1 MAERQS
7 HWPIVQRQDS
17 GFWYQLSRFESW
29 WASHCSFRQTP
40 FGEFLFLKR
49 GRSCR
54 LNLTFVAR
62 IRLNP
67 APLHE
72 CPGSSAAARMQPP
85 EPSAAAR
92 MTSRIR
98 RCCASPATRAPHGYA
113 PLKSGLAE
121 RTRVEG
127 ASQGRSA
134 GVPCKN
140 HPSNKLPLE
149 KRSENGGQGKLL
161 SKIRSAAGPS
171 DAFLA
176 HFSAFEFSDLRKRR
190 QVSSLDA
197 TWAQLR

>member
-40 FGEFLFLKR
+40 SGEFLFFEARQELQTESDVR
-49 GRSCR
+49 RSD
-54 LNLTFVAR
+54 TP
-62 IRLNP
+62 NP

-121 RTRVEG
+121 RTRAEG

-134 GVPCKN
+134 GVLCKN
-140 HPSNKLPLE
+140 HPSKKLPLE

-176 HFSAFEFSDLRKRR
+176 HFSAFEFFDLRKR
-190 QVSSLDA
+190 
-197 TWAQLR
+197 

>member
-72 CPGSSAAARMQPP
+72 CPGSSAAARM
-85 EPSAAAR
+85 
-92 MTSRIR
+92 TSRIR

-121 RTRVEG
+121 RTRAEG

-134 GVPCKN
+134 GVLCKN
-140 HPSNKLPLE
+140 HPSQKLPLE